1 MTVGASIPVIDISPL
16 THGDEKAAAKVGLH
30 IRRACMEHGFFYV
43 VGHDVPIGLQSDL
56 MELSQRFFS
65 LPMEEKMKISMKLG
79 GRAWRGYF
87 PIGDELTS
95 GKPDQKEGIYFGTEL
110 PADHPK
116 VLSKV
121 PLHGRN
127 LFPEEP
133 EQLGNVVLDYM
144 NEATRVGHTVM
155 KGIAISLGLQ
165 PDHFESGITND
176 PFILFRI
183 FHYPATTGNQDE
195 LWGVG
200 EHTDYGL
207 ITILKQDEVGGLQV
221 RSNDNW
227 IDAPPVPNSFICNIG
242 DMLDRMTNGLYLST
256 PHRVRN
262 TSGRNRLSFPLFFDP
277 NFDAMVKH
285 IQGTENTPVSANRRW
300 DDADVYSFD
309 GTYGDYLINKVSK
322 VFPQL
327 SAKL

>member
-1 MTVGASIPVIDISPL
+1 MDN
-16 THGDEKAAAKVGLH
+16 
-30 IRRACMEHGFFYV
+30 GFFYI
-43 VGHDVPIGLQSDL
+43 VGHDVPMSLQNDLVGLSHQ
-56 MELSQRFFS
+56 FFS
-65 LPMEEKMKISMKLG
+65 LAEEEKMKISMKLG

-87 PIGDELTS
+87 PLGDELTS
-95 GKPDQKEGIYFGTEL
+95 GRPDQKEGIYFGTEL
-110 PADHPK
+110 PPNHPK
-116 VLSKV
+116 VVSKV
-121 PLHGRN
+121 ALHGEN
-127 LFPEEP
+127 LFPQEP
-133 EQLGNVVLDYM
+133 DRFGDVVLEYM
-144 NEATRVGHTVM
+144 AELTRVGHTVM

-165 PDHFESGITND
+165 PDHFEAGITQN

-183 FHYPATTGNQDE
+183 FHYPATDGKQDE

-221 RSNDNW
+221 KSNQHW

-262 TSGRNRLSFPLFFDP
+262 TSGRSRLSFPLFFDP
-277 NFDAMVKH
+277 GFDAIVERIMETTNAQKH
-285 IQGTENTPVSANRRW
+285 SNERW
-300 DDADVYSFD
+300 DQADVYSFE
-309 GTYGDYLINKVSK
+309 GTYGNYLINKVSK

-327 SAKL
+327 HENL